1 MPPIRARCWRWPAMF
16 SAMRRKAWWLT
27 IPAVKLG
34 FSENLSPE
42 AQRGFAEAVKKI
54 QELCR

>member
-1 MPPIRARCWRWPAMF
+1 
-16 SAMRRKAWWLT
+16 
-27 IPAVKLG
+27 VKLD
-34 FSENLSPE
+34 FSETLTPE